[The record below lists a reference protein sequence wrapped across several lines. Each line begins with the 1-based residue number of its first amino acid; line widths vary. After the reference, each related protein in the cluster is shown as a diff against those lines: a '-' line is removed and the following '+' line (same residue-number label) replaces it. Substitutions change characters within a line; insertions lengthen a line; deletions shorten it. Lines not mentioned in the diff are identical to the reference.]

1 MPPEHGLKVSLKNKT
16 VCQQMN
22 KKIIKPTPYG
32 SVCIIWSISN
42 NSPLIA
48 GVLLSR
54 PGLSAEDHASALFP
68 DSRIFSCAKI
78 NAIALSIKAYL
89 EGEDIKFPL
98 NIVDFSL
105 CSKFQQSV
113 LRAEHAI
120 PRGSVSTYGL
130 IAAHLGIPR
139 GARAVGNALAGNPF
153 PLIVPCH
160 RAILSNLHLGGFQ
173 SGAEMKKA
181 FLKKEGIIFDKA
193 GRVICKQLHYNPTYR
208 PDSVP

>member
-1 MPPEHGLKVSLKNKT
+1 
-16 VCQQMN
+16 MN

-54 PGLSAEDHASALFP
+54 PGLSAEDQASALFP

-78 NAIALSIKAYL
+78 DAIAISIKAYL

-105 CSKFQQSV
+105 CSIFQQSV

-130 IAAHLGIPR
+130 IAAHLGIPG

-173 SGAEMKKA
+173 GGAEMKMA
-181 FLKKEGIIFDKA
+181 LLKKEGIIFDKA

>member
-32 SVCIIWSISN
+32 SVCIIWSISRN
-42 NSPLIA
+42 APLIA
-48 GVLLSR
+48 SVLLSR
-54 PGLSAEDHASALFP
+54 PGLSAEDQAFALFP
-68 DSRIFSCAKI
+68 DSRIFSCAEI
-78 NAIALSIKAYL
+78 DAIALSIKDYL

-130 IAAHLGIPR
+130 IAAHLGIPG
-139 GARAVGNALAGNPF
+139 GARAIGNALAGNPF

-160 RAILSNLHLGGFQ
+160 RAILSSLHLGGFQ
-173 SGAEMKKA
+173 GGTEMKKA
-181 FLKKEGIIFDKA
+181 LLKKEGIIFDNS
-193 GRVICKQLHYNPTYR
+193 GRVIGAQLHYSPT
-208 PDSVP
+208 